1 MATTISE
8 QISGLDAVALA
19 ELVRR
24 GDITAG
30 ELLAATLARVDQL
43 HPQLNAVV
51 ERFDALAKSHAE
63 DCNRRGSLAG
73 VPIFLKVLMSACAG
87 APLSI
92 AGDALRG
99 ITSPGDSYLS
109 ARLKA
114 AGAVIAGM
122 TNSPE
127 MGLVTTTEPRRY
139 GATRNP
145 WHRELSPGGSS
156 GGAAAMVAAGI
167 SPVAHGSD
175 GGGSIRIPASCC
187 GLVGLKPSRGRVSF
201 GPAAG
206 EAWAG
211 MAYLNC
217 ISLTVRDTAAFL
229 DVVAGPEPGDPYTAP
244 PPLRPFID
252 EVGAAPGPQRIGLC
266 LESFNG
272 QPVDGE
278 CVAAARNAA
287 ARFEDLGHHIVE
299 IEPPIDPDQLRE
311 ATRIVVAVNVA
322 NAVDLFGRIRGQAIA
337 DSELETTTWA
347 FAESGREISGTDYVA
362 NVAVIHS
369 LGRQVAAQYADMDLM
384 LTPTMAVPELRLGH
398 IDAMTDDQNAFR
410 DAIMPTIAFTSLFN
424 ASGQPAISLP
434 LVTRDNGLPIGI
446 QLVAPHGQEGLLLR
460 MAAQAETAYPW
471 ADRIPDLH
479 VSKV

>member
-1 MATTISE
+1 MGTSISE
-8 QISGLDAVALA
+8 QIAGLDAVALA

-24 GDITAG
+24 GEVTAG
-30 ELLAATLARVDQL
+30 ELLAATLARVDRL

-51 ERFDALAKSHAE
+51 ERFDALAACHATE
-63 DCNRRGSLAG
+63 CNTNGSLAG
-73 VPIFLKVLMSACAG
+73 VPIFLKALMSACAG

-99 ITSPGDSYLS
+99 IKAPGDSHLTT
-109 ARLKA
+109 RLKA

-122 TNSPE
+122 TSSPE
-127 MGLVTTTEPRRY
+127 MGLVTTTEPRHY

-156 GGAAAMVAAGI
+156 GGAAALVAAGI

-217 ISLTVRDTAAFL
+217 VSLTVRDTAAFL

-244 PPLRPFID
+244 PPPRPFID
-252 EVGAAPGPQRIGLC
+252 EVGAPPGPQRIGLC

-278 CVAAARNAA
+278 CIAAARGAA
-287 ARFEDLGHHIVE
+287 AKLEDLGHHIVE
-299 IEPPIDPDQLRE
+299 IEPPIDPDQVRE

-322 NAVDLFGRIRGQAIA
+322 NSVDIRGRAVA
-337 DSELETTTWA
+337 ESEMETTSWE
-347 FAESGREISGTDYVA
+347 FANSGREISGTEYVA
-362 NVAVIHS
+362 NVALIHS
-369 LGRQVAAQYADMDLM
+369 LGRQVAARYADMDLM
-384 LTPTMAVPELRLGH
+384 LTPTLAVPEIRLGH
-398 IDAMTDDQNAFR
+398 IDAMSDDDDAFR
-410 DAIMPTIAFTSLFN
+410 DAILPTIAFTSLFN

-434 LVTRDNGLPIGI
+434 MVRRDNGLPIGI

-471 ADRIPDLH
+471 ADRVPDVH
-479 VSKV
+479 VAKI